1 MLKLKHLIT
10 LLCLTIVTSPT
21 LLAKAKQDGSHIQKG
36 NYYPQVKIIT
46 SMGDI
51 IIELDRSRAPITVNN
66 FLLYVQKRSYE
77 NTLFHRV
84 EPDFVIQG
92 GGYDL
97 DFNEKSTFAPIFNE
111 SGNGLKNKMY
121 NIAMARK
128 SDPHTA
134 TRQFF
139 FNMSNNTSLDPGRNW
154 GYTVFGA
161 VQEGYEV
168 LDKMMEVKTDIDPKW
183 GWPNVPVEKII
194 IKRMVILPAS

>member
-1 MLKLKHLIT
+1 
-10 LLCLTIVTSPT
+10 
-21 LLAKAKQDGSHIQKG
+21 
-36 NYYPQVKIIT
+36 
-46 SMGDI
+46 MGDI

-97 DFNEKSTFAPIFNE
+97 DFNEKPSFAPIYNE

-128 SDPHTA
+128 NGPHTA

-139 FNMSNNTSLDPGRNW
+139 FNMDNNSSLDPGRNW
-154 GYTVFGA
+154 GYTVFGS

-168 LDKMMEVKTDIDPKW
+168 LDKMMEVKTDVDPKW

-194 IKRMVILPAS
+194 IKL